1 MSEEEKLYGQLVDK
15 LLAQNDKMLISD
27 QKDLRWRKQKFF
39 MIGGF
44 FLVIGLF
51 YVQAFVSV
59 FGGNID
65 QNADEDYAAIV
76 TINGAIM
83 PGQKNSAYNVIMG
96 LDEAFMDEKAKGI
109 VLYINSP
116 GGTPVQAALIADHVK
131 RLRKEHPE
139 KVIVTVAEDLIASGG
154 YMAAMGTDE
163 IYVHR
168 STIAGS
174 IGVVSEG
181 FGYQGLLKKI
191 DLERRVYTAGL
202 NKRRGDPYFDQK
214 PEDIKIMNDRLRKV
228 HNQFIAMVK
237 ESRGDKL
244 KASDEVLF
252 NGDVWTGEEALAL
265 GLVDGISDL
274 DGVIRDKFGVKYT
287 KDVSIKP
294 SIFDRFAGSFKRQVS
309 VMLMEATYDQPDV
322 MTMY

>member
-1 MSEEEKLYGQLVDK
+1 MSEEKLYGQIVDK
-15 LLAQNDKMLISD
+15 LLAQNDKMLAREE
-27 QKDLRWRKQKFF
+27 KDLRWRKQRFF
-39 MIGGF
+39 MIFMF
-44 FLVIGLF
+44 FLLGGIV

-59 FGGNID
+59 FGGNVD
-65 QNADEDYAAIV
+65 DKSDEDYAAMV

-96 LDEAFMDEKAKGI
+96 LDDAFLDENAKGI

-116 GGTPVQAALIADHVK
+116 GGTPVQAALIADHIK
-131 RLRKEHPE
+131 RLRSEHPE

-181 FGYQGLLKKI
+181 FGYQGIIEKI
-191 DLERRVYTAGL
+191 SLERRVHTAGL
-202 NKRRGDPYFDQK
+202 NKRRLDPYFPLVQ
-214 PEDIKIMNDRLRKV
+214 EDVDVINERLKKI
-228 HNQFIAMVK
+228 HAQFIALVK

-252 NGDVWTGEEALAL
+252 NGDVWTGAEALAL
-265 GLVDGISDL
+265 GLVDGLSDL
-274 DGVIRDKFGVKYT
+274 DGVIRDRFGVKYV

-294 SIFDRFAGSFKRQVS
+294 SIFDRFASSFKRQVS
-309 VMLMEATYDQPDV
+309 VMFMEAAYEKPSV